1 MCKIRREG
9 GGGDLPGGLNYS
21 KMLGDQIREVIS
33 LVSDSV
39 SVFSSACC
47 LYPLM
52 SPRWTFRVVLA
63 LDTAASNVDSGEK
76 SVQKK

>member
-1 MCKIRREG
+1 MCKIRREW
-9 GGGDLPGGLNYS
+9 GGGDLPGGMNYS
-21 KMLGDQIREVIS
+21 KRLGYQIREVTS
-33 LVSDSV
+33 LVSDSA
-39 SVFSSACC
+39 SVVSSACC

-63 LDTAASNVDSGEK
+63 LDTAASYVDSGEK